1 MSKDTVVFEGINEQ
15 QMTNREI
22 LETIYNALQER
33 NYNAID
39 QMVGY
44 LTSGDPSYITSHNN
58 ARHLILKVDRDD
70 LLEEILTSYLELR
83 RSNLKLGLDVE
94 IRPPSALP
102 SDELDI
108 TAQGVTTIDRVGIR
122 KDAGKVMDYV
132 REYDCDTVVM
142 GLPIDLDGSDSVQ
155 TEKVREFR
163 TMLENKMRSSG
174 MADVKV
180 EWQDERFTTVIAERV
195 LMEAN
200 K

>member
-1 MSKDTVVFEGINEQ
+1 M
-15 QMTNREI
+15 R
-22 LETIYNALQER
+22 
-33 NYNAID
+33 
-39 QMVGY
+39 
-44 LTSGDPSYITSHNN
+44 
-58 ARHLILKVDRDD
+58 
-70 LLEEILTSYLELR
+70 
-83 RSNLKLGLDVE
+83 KLGLDVGDKT
-94 IRPPSALP
+94 IGVAV

-142 GLPIDLDGSDSVQ
+142 GIPINLDGSDSVQ

-200 K
+200 MKRKSRKEVVDKQAAIIILQSYMDRVKNGK

>member
-1 MSKDTVVFEGINEQ
+1 M
-15 QMTNREI
+15 R
-22 LETIYNALQER
+22 
-33 NYNAID
+33 
-39 QMVGY
+39 
-44 LTSGDPSYITSHNN
+44 
-58 ARHLILKVDRDD
+58 
-70 LLEEILTSYLELR
+70 
-83 RSNLKLGLDVE
+83 KLGLDVGDKT
-94 IRPPSALP
+94 IGVAA

-142 GLPIDLDGSDSVQ
+142 GLPINLDGSDSVQ

-200 K
+200 MKRKSRKEVVDKQAAIIILQSYMDRVKNGK

>member
-1 MSKDTVVFEGINEQ
+1 M
-15 QMTNREI
+15 R
-22 LETIYNALQER
+22 
-33 NYNAID
+33 
-39 QMVGY
+39 
-44 LTSGDPSYITSHNN
+44 
-58 ARHLILKVDRDD
+58 
-70 LLEEILTSYLELR
+70 
-83 RSNLKLGLDVE
+83 KLGLDVGDKT
-94 IRPPSALP
+94 IGVAV

-142 GLPIDLDGSDSVQ
+142 GLPINLDGSDSVQ

-200 K
+200 MKRKTRKEVVDKQAAIIILQSYMDRVKNGK

>member
-1 MSKDTVVFEGINEQ
+1 M
-15 QMTNREI
+15 R
-22 LETIYNALQER
+22 
-33 NYNAID
+33 
-39 QMVGY
+39 
-44 LTSGDPSYITSHNN
+44 
-58 ARHLILKVDRDD
+58 
-70 LLEEILTSYLELR
+70 
-83 RSNLKLGLDVE
+83 KLGLDVGDKT
-94 IRPPSALP
+94 IGVAV

-142 GLPIDLDGSDSVQ
+142 GLPINLDGSDSVQ

-180 EWQDERFTTVIAERV
+180 EWQDERFTTVNAERV

-200 K
+200 MKRKSRKEVVDKQAAIIILQSYMDRVKNGK

>member
-1 MSKDTVVFEGINEQ
+1 M
-15 QMTNREI
+15 R
-22 LETIYNALQER
+22 
-33 NYNAID
+33 
-39 QMVGY
+39 
-44 LTSGDPSYITSHNN
+44 
-58 ARHLILKVDRDD
+58 
-70 LLEEILTSYLELR
+70 
-83 RSNLKLGLDVE
+83 KLGLDVGDKT
-94 IRPPSALP
+94 IGVAV

-122 KDAGKVMDYV
+122 KDAGTVMDYV
-132 REYDCDTVVM
+132 QEYDCDTVVM
-142 GLPIDLDGSDSVQ
+142 GLPINLDGSDSVQ

-200 K
+200 MKRKSRKEVVDKQAAIIILQSYMDRVKNGK

>member
-1 MSKDTVVFEGINEQ
+1 M
-15 QMTNREI
+15 R
-22 LETIYNALQER
+22 
-33 NYNAID
+33 
-39 QMVGY
+39 
-44 LTSGDPSYITSHNN
+44 
-58 ARHLILKVDRDD
+58 
-70 LLEEILTSYLELR
+70 
-83 RSNLKLGLDVE
+83 KLGLDVGDKT
-94 IRPPSALP
+94 IGVAV

-142 GLPIDLDGSDSVQ
+142 GLPINLDGSDSVQ
-155 TEKVREFR
+155 TEKVREVR

-200 K
+200 MKRKSRKEVVDKQAAIIILQSYMDRVKNGK

>member
-1 MSKDTVVFEGINEQ
+1 M
-15 QMTNREI
+15 R
-22 LETIYNALQER
+22 
-33 NYNAID
+33 
-39 QMVGY
+39 
-44 LTSGDPSYITSHNN
+44 
-58 ARHLILKVDRDD
+58 
-70 LLEEILTSYLELR
+70 
-83 RSNLKLGLDVE
+83 KLGLDVGDKT
-94 IRPPSALP
+94 IGVAV

-142 GLPIDLDGSDSVQ
+142 GLPINLDGSDSVQ

-180 EWQDERFTTVIAERV
+180 EWQDERFTTIIAERV

-200 K
+200 MKRKSRKEVVDKQAAIIILQSYMDRVKNGK

>member
-1 MSKDTVVFEGINEQ
+1 M
-15 QMTNREI
+15 R
-22 LETIYNALQER
+22 
-33 NYNAID
+33 
-39 QMVGY
+39 
-44 LTSGDPSYITSHNN
+44 
-58 ARHLILKVDRDD
+58 
-70 LLEEILTSYLELR
+70 
-83 RSNLKLGLDVE
+83 KLGLDVGDKT
-94 IRPPSALP
+94 IGVAV

-142 GLPIDLDGSDSVQ
+142 GLPINLDGSDSVQ

-180 EWQDERFTTVIAERV
+180 EWKDERFTTVIAERV

-200 K
+200 MKRKSRKEVVDKQAAIIILQSYMDRVKNGK

>member
-1 MSKDTVVFEGINEQ
+1 M
-15 QMTNREI
+15 R
-22 LETIYNALQER
+22 
-33 NYNAID
+33 
-39 QMVGY
+39 
-44 LTSGDPSYITSHNN
+44 
-58 ARHLILKVDRDD
+58 
-70 LLEEILTSYLELR
+70 
-83 RSNLKLGLDVE
+83 KLGLDVGDKT
-94 IRPPSALP
+94 IGVAVN
-102 SDELDI
+102 DELDI

-142 GLPIDLDGSDSVQ
+142 GLPINLDGSDSVQ

-200 K
+200 MKRKSRKEVVDKQAAIIILQSYMDRVKNGK

>member
-1 MSKDTVVFEGINEQ
+1 M
-15 QMTNREI
+15 R
-22 LETIYNALQER
+22 
-33 NYNAID
+33 
-39 QMVGY
+39 
-44 LTSGDPSYITSHNN
+44 
-58 ARHLILKVDRDD
+58 
-70 LLEEILTSYLELR
+70 
-83 RSNLKLGLDVE
+83 KLGLDVGDKT
-94 IRPPSALP
+94 IGVAV

-142 GLPIDLDGSDSVQ
+142 GLPINLDGSDSVQ

-174 MADVKV
+174 MANVKV

-200 K
+200 MKRKSRKEVVDKQAAIIILQSYMDRVKNGK

>member
-1 MSKDTVVFEGINEQ
+1 MRQ
-15 QMTNREI
+15 
-22 LETIYNALQER
+22 
-33 NYNAID
+33 
-39 QMVGY
+39 
-44 LTSGDPSYITSHNN
+44 
-58 ARHLILKVDRDD
+58 
-70 LLEEILTSYLELR
+70 
-83 RSNLKLGLDVE
+83 LGLDVGDKT
-94 IRPPSALP
+94 IGVAV

-142 GLPIDLDGSDSVQ
+142 GLPINLDGSDSVQ

-200 K
+200 MKRKSRKEVVDKQAAIIILQSYMDRVKNGK

>member
-1 MSKDTVVFEGINEQ
+1 M
-15 QMTNREI
+15 R
-22 LETIYNALQER
+22 
-33 NYNAID
+33 
-39 QMVGY
+39 
-44 LTSGDPSYITSHNN
+44 
-58 ARHLILKVDRDD
+58 
-70 LLEEILTSYLELR
+70 
-83 RSNLKLGLDVE
+83 KLGLDVGDKT
-94 IRPPSALP
+94 IGVAV

-122 KDAGKVMDYV
+122 KDAGKGMDYV

-142 GLPIDLDGSDSVQ
+142 GLPINLDGSDSVQ

-200 K
+200 MKRKSRKEVVDKQAAIIILQSYMDRVKNGK

>member
-1 MSKDTVVFEGINEQ
+1 M
-15 QMTNREI
+15 RI
-22 LETIYNALQER
+22 L
-33 NYNAID
+33 
-39 QMVGY
+39 V
-44 LTSGDPSYITSHNN
+44 
-58 ARHLILKVDRDD
+58 
-70 LLEEILTSYLELR
+70 
-83 RSNLKLGLDVE
+83 LDVGDKT
-94 IRPPSALP
+94 IGVAVI
-102 SDELDI
+102 DELDI

-142 GLPIDLDGSDSVQ
+142 GLPINLDGSDSVQ

-200 K
+200 MKRKSRKEVVDKQAAIIILQSYMDRVKNGK

>member
-1 MSKDTVVFEGINEQ
+1 M
-15 QMTNREI
+15 R
-22 LETIYNALQER
+22 
-33 NYNAID
+33 
-39 QMVGY
+39 
-44 LTSGDPSYITSHNN
+44 
-58 ARHLILKVDRDD
+58 
-70 LLEEILTSYLELR
+70 
-83 RSNLKLGLDVE
+83 KLGLDVGDKT
-94 IRPPSALP
+94 IGVAV

-142 GLPIDLDGSDSVQ
+142 GLPINLDGSDSVQ

-200 K
+200 MKRKSRKEVVDKPGAIIILQSYMDRVKNGK

>member
-1 MSKDTVVFEGINEQ
+1 M
-15 QMTNREI
+15 R
-22 LETIYNALQER
+22 
-33 NYNAID
+33 
-39 QMVGY
+39 
-44 LTSGDPSYITSHNN
+44 
-58 ARHLILKVDRDD
+58 
-70 LLEEILTSYLELR
+70 
-83 RSNLKLGLDVE
+83 KLGLDVGDKT
-94 IRPPSALP
+94 IGVAV

-142 GLPIDLDGSDSVQ
+142 GLPINLDGSDSVQ

-200 K
+200 MKRKSRKEVVDKQAAIIILQSYMDRVKFENEE

>member
-1 MSKDTVVFEGINEQ
+1 M
-15 QMTNREI
+15 R
-22 LETIYNALQER
+22 
-33 NYNAID
+33 
-39 QMVGY
+39 
-44 LTSGDPSYITSHNN
+44 
-58 ARHLILKVDRDD
+58 
-70 LLEEILTSYLELR
+70 
-83 RSNLKLGLDVE
+83 KLGLDVGDKT
-94 IRPPSALP
+94 IGVAV

-132 REYDCDTVVM
+132 QEYDCDTVVM
-142 GLPIDLDGSDSVQ
+142 GLPINLDGSDSVQ

-200 K
+200 MKRKSRKEVVDKQAAIIILQSYMDRVKNGE